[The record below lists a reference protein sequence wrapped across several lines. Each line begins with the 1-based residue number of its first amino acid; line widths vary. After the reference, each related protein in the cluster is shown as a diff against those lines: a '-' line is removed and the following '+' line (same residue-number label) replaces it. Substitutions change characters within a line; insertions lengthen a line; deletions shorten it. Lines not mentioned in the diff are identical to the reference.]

1 MLILKDIDGA
11 TFENEFGLFE
21 FLISSYCDEHVH
33 LKDGE
38 NITDNQREIF
48 DRLIL
53 QKALCCDEKI
63 ALAIPLYTCI
73 MKLLLKTTDH
83 HAGDVDN

>member
-53 QKALCCDEKI
+53 QI
-63 ALAIPLYTCI
+63 ALAFPLYTCI

-83 HAGDVDN
+83 HTSDVDN

>member
-53 QKALCCDEKI
+53 QI

-83 HAGDVDN
+83 HASDVDN